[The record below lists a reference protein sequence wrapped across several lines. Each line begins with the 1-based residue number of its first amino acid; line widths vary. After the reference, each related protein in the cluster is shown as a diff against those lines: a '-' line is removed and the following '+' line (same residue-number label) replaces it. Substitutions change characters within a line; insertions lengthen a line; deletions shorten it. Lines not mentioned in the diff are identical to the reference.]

1 MLYVTETG
9 RVLSDKNFVSNEKY
23 IEVESYPIPPYV
35 KGKHG
40 YVCGIDIENNKVL
53 FTYHNIQTEP
63 TPEPE
68 EPITKQDITRIQST
82 VDYIAMMAE

>member
-9 RVLSDKNFVSNEKY
+9 RVLSDKKFLNNERY
-23 IEVESYPIPPYV
+23 IEVENYPTPPHIEDKY
-35 KGKHG
+35 G
-40 YVCGIDIENNKVL
+40 YVCGIDVENNKVL
-53 FTYHNIQTEP
+53 FAYDDIQTEP

-82 VDYIAMMAE
+82 VDYIAMMTE